1 MDGITGEL
9 CKHHQNGLTRH
20 AHGAKKLAVLPRKIH
35 EDAARIMY
43 VDDFN
48 GFKVF
53 IHVQRDG
60 YITIQADNGTIINE
74 YIETILHPVIHKLE
88 DGDKVCRWYFG
99 DDHVIFRLE
108 ESGSISVSSNKI
120 ELVNLYCE
128 PDNLKRV
135 KDFLN
140 RH

>member
-1 MDGITGEL
+1 MKSQDTSTSLKNWPCYLE
-9 CKHHQNGLTRH
+9 
-20 AHGAKKLAVLPRKIH
+20 KIR
-35 EDAARIMY
+35 EDATRIVY

-48 GFKVF
+48 GSKIF
-53 IHVQRDG
+53 IHAQRG
-60 YITIQADNGTIINE
+60 GKIYIEAPAGIEKGNIIND
-74 YIETILHPVIHKLE
+74 YIETIPHPVIHQLE

-128 PDNLKRV
+128 PGNLKRV

-140 RH
+140 RD

>member
-1 MDGITGEL
+1 MKSQDTSTSLENWPCNL
-9 CKHHQNGLTRH
+9 E
-20 AHGAKKLAVLPRKIH
+20 KIH
-35 EDAARIMY
+35 EDATRIVY

-48 GFKVF
+48 GSKIF
-53 IHVQRDG
+53 IHVQRG
-60 YITIQADNGTIINE
+60 GKIYIEAPAGIEKGNIINDYIKTVCKPSIFNDNG
-74 YIETILHPVIHKLE
+74 
-88 DGDKVCRWYFG
+88 DKICKWRFG

-128 PDNLKRV
+128 PSNLKRV

-140 RH
+140 RY

>member
-1 MDGITGEL
+1 MKLQDT
-9 CKHHQNGLTRH
+9 LTSL
-20 AHGAKKLAVLPRKIH
+20 KNWPCNLEKIH
-35 EDAARIMY
+35 EDATRIVY

-48 GFKVF
+48 GSKIF
-53 IHVQRDG
+53 IHAQRG
-60 YITIQADNGTIINE
+60 GKIYIEAPAGIEKGNIINDYIKTVCKPSIFNDNG
-74 YIETILHPVIHKLE
+74 
-88 DGDKVCRWYFG
+88 DKICKWRFG

-128 PDNLKRV
+128 PGNLKRV

-140 RH
+140 RD

>member
-1 MDGITGEL
+1 MGFFIP
-9 CKHHQNGLTRH
+9 KHSMQNKNTSIGL
-20 AHGAKKLAVLPRKIH
+20 KNWPCNLEKIQ
-35 EDAARIMY
+35 EDATRTVY

-48 GFKVF
+48 GRKIF

-60 YITIQADNGTIINE
+60 YVTIQADNDTIIND
-74 YIETILHPVIHKLE
+74 YIETIPHPVIHQLE

-99 DDHVIFRLE
+99 DDHVIFRLQ

-128 PDNLKRV
+128 PGNVKRV
-135 KDFLN
+135 KNFLN
-140 RH
+140 RY

>member
-1 MDGITGEL
+1 MKSQDTSTSLENWP
-9 CKHHQNGLTRH
+9 CKLE
-20 AHGAKKLAVLPRKIH
+20 KIH
-35 EDAARIMY
+35 EDATRIVY

-48 GFKVF
+48 GSKIF
-53 IHVQRDG
+53 IHVQRG
-60 YITIQADNGTIINE
+60 GKIYIEAPAGIEKGNIIND
-74 YIETILHPVIHKLE
+74 YIKTVCKPSIFNEN
-88 DGDKVCRWYFG
+88 GDKICKWRFG

-128 PDNLKRV
+128 PGNLKRV

-140 RH
+140 RD

>member
-1 MDGITGEL
+1 MKSQDTSTSLENWPCNL
-9 CKHHQNGLTRH
+9 E
-20 AHGAKKLAVLPRKIH
+20 KIH
-35 EDAARIMY
+35 EDATRIVY

-48 GFKVF
+48 GSKIF
-53 IHVQRDG
+53 IHAQRG
-60 YITIQADNGTIINE
+60 GKIYIEAPAGIEKGNIINDYIKTVCKPSIFNDNG
-74 YIETILHPVIHKLE
+74 
-88 DGDKVCRWYFG
+88 DKICKWRFG

-128 PDNLKRV
+128 PGNLKRV

-140 RH
+140 KD

>member
-1 MDGITGEL
+1 MKSQDTSTSLESWPCNL
-9 CKHHQNGLTRH
+9 E
-20 AHGAKKLAVLPRKIH
+20 KIH
-35 EDAARIMY
+35 EDATRIVY

-48 GFKVF
+48 GSKIF
-53 IHVQRDG
+53 IHVQRG
-60 YITIQADNGTIINE
+60 GKIYIEAPAGIEKGNIINDNG
-74 YIETILHPVIHKLE
+74 
-88 DGDKVCRWYFG
+88 DKICKWRFG

-128 PDNLKRV
+128 PGNLKRV

-140 RH
+140 RD

>member
-1 MDGITGEL
+1 MQNKDTNTGLKNWPCYLE
-9 CKHHQNGLTRH
+9 
-20 AHGAKKLAVLPRKIH
+20 KIH
-35 EDAARIMY
+35 EDETTTFY
-43 VDDFN
+43 VDNFN
-48 GFKVF
+48 GHKVF
-53 IHVQRDG
+53 IHVQQGG

-74 YIETILHPVIHKLE
+74 YIETIPHPVIHKLE

-128 PDNLKRV
+128 PGNLKRV

-140 RH
+140 RY

>member
-1 MDGITGEL
+1 MKSQDTSTSLKNWPCYLE
-9 CKHHQNGLTRH
+9 
-20 AHGAKKLAVLPRKIH
+20 KIH
-35 EDAARIMY
+35 EDATRIVY

-48 GFKVF
+48 GSKIF
-53 IHVQRDG
+53 IHVQRG
-60 YITIQADNGTIINE
+60 GKIYIEAPAGIEKGNIINDYIKTVCKPSIFNDNG
-74 YIETILHPVIHKLE
+74 
-88 DGDKVCRWYFG
+88 DKICKWYFG

-128 PDNLKRV
+128 PGNLKRV

-140 RH
+140 RD

>member
-1 MDGITGEL
+1 MGLQGDYLNVVKMESRDTSTGLKNWPCNLE
-9 CKHHQNGLTRH
+9 
-20 AHGAKKLAVLPRKIH
+20 KIH
-35 EDAARIMY
+35 EDATRIVY

-48 GFKVF
+48 GSKIF
-53 IHVQRDG
+53 IHVQRGG
-60 YITIQADNGTIINE
+60 YVTIRAGNDTVINE
-74 YIETILHPVIHKLE
+74 YIETITRPVIHELE

-108 ESGSISVSSNKI
+108 ESGGISVSSNKI

-128 PDNLKRV
+128 PGNLKRV

-140 RH
+140 RD

>member
-1 MDGITGEL
+1 MKSQDTSTSLKNWPCYLE
-9 CKHHQNGLTRH
+9 
-20 AHGAKKLAVLPRKIH
+20 KIH
-35 EDAARIMY
+35 EDATRIVY

-48 GFKVF
+48 GSKIF
-53 IHVQRDG
+53 IHAQRG
-60 YITIQADNGTIINE
+60 GKIYIEAPAGIEKGNIINDYIKTVCKPSIFNDNG
-74 YIETILHPVIHKLE
+74 
-88 DGDKVCRWYFG
+88 DKICKWRFG

-128 PDNLKRV
+128 PGNLKRV

-140 RH
+140 RD

>member
-1 MDGITGEL
+1 MESQDTHTGLKNWPCYLE
-9 CKHHQNGLTRH
+9 
-20 AHGAKKLAVLPRKIH
+20 KIH
-35 EDAARIMY
+35 EDATRIVY

-48 GFKVF
+48 GSKIF
-53 IHVQRDG
+53 IHAQRG
-60 YITIQADNGTIINE
+60 GKIYIEAPAGIEKGNIINDYIKTVCKPSIFNDNG
-74 YIETILHPVIHKLE
+74 
-88 DGDKVCRWYFG
+88 DKICKWRFG

-128 PDNLKRV
+128 PGNLKRV

-140 RH
+140 RY

>member
-1 MDGITGEL
+1 MKLQDT
-9 CKHHQNGLTRH
+9 LTSL
-20 AHGAKKLAVLPRKIH
+20 KNWPCYLEKIH
-35 EDAARIMY
+35 EDATRIVY

-48 GFKVF
+48 GSKIF
-53 IHVQRDG
+53 IHAQRG
-60 YITIQADNGTIINE
+60 GKIYIEAPAGIEKGNIINDYIKTVCKPSIFNDNG
-74 YIETILHPVIHKLE
+74 
-88 DGDKVCRWYFG
+88 DKICKWRFG

-128 PDNLKRV
+128 PGNLKRV

-140 RH
+140 RD

>member
-1 MDGITGEL
+1 MKSQDTSTSLESWPCNL
-9 CKHHQNGLTRH
+9 E
-20 AHGAKKLAVLPRKIH
+20 KIH
-35 EDAARIMY
+35 EDATRIVY

-48 GFKVF
+48 GSKIF
-53 IHVQRDG
+53 IHAQRG
-60 YITIQADNGTIINE
+60 GKIYIEAPAGIEKGNIINDYIKTVCKPSIFNDNG
-74 YIETILHPVIHKLE
+74 
-88 DGDKVCRWYFG
+88 DKICKWRFG

-128 PDNLKRV
+128 PGNLKRV

-140 RH
+140 RD

>member
-1 MDGITGEL
+1 MNNVYKSL
-9 CKHHQNGLTRH
+9 KSWPYHLTRVCKNGSTTIY
-20 AHGAKKLAVLPRKIH
+20 A
-35 EDAARIMY
+35 
-43 VDDFN
+43 DDFN
-48 GFKVF
+48 GFRVF
-53 IHVQRDG
+53 VHVQRDG
-60 YITIQADNGTIINE
+60 YITIQADNDTIINE
-74 YIETILHPVIHKLE
+74 YIETIPHPVIHKLE

-128 PDNLKRV
+128 PGNLKRV

-140 RH
+140 RY

>member
-1 MDGITGEL
+1 MKLQDT
-9 CKHHQNGLTRH
+9 LTSL
-20 AHGAKKLAVLPRKIH
+20 KNWPCYLEKIH
-35 EDAARIMY
+35 EDATRIVY

-48 GFKVF
+48 GSKIF
-53 IHVQRDG
+53 IHVQQG
-60 YITIQADNGTIINE
+60 GKIYIEEPAEIEKGNIINDYIKTVCKPSIFNDNG
-74 YIETILHPVIHKLE
+74 
-88 DGDKVCRWYFG
+88 DKICKWRFG

-128 PDNLKRV
+128 PGNLKRV

-140 RH
+140 RD

>member
-1 MDGITGEL
+1 MKSQDTSTSLKNWPCYLE
-9 CKHHQNGLTRH
+9 
-20 AHGAKKLAVLPRKIH
+20 KIH
-35 EDAARIMY
+35 EDATRIVY

-48 GFKVF
+48 GSKIF
-53 IHVQRDG
+53 IHVQWDG
-60 YITIQADNGTIINE
+60 YVTIQADNDTIIND
-74 YIETILHPVIHKLE
+74 YIETVCKPSIFN
-88 DGDKVCRWYFG
+88 DNGDKICKWRFG

-128 PDNLKRV
+128 PGNLKRV

-140 RH
+140 RD

>member
-1 MDGITGEL
+1 MESQDTHTGLKNWPCYLE
-9 CKHHQNGLTRH
+9 
-20 AHGAKKLAVLPRKIH
+20 KIH

-74 YIETILHPVIHKLE
+74 YIETIPHPVIHKLE

-128 PDNLKRV
+128 PGNLKRV